1 MTWQKK
7 YVTKI
12 KLLTESIKLIERN
25 NKQHEWQIIIISIL
39 ALASSLLGWTVAGW
53 RAKDAKVTETEVRVT
68 KIDMDQGKRDII
80 LRITVNV
87 FVSSE
92 GEVFSCVVNA

>member
-1 MTWQKK
+1 M
-7 YVTKI
+7 
-12 KLLTESIKLIERN
+12 
-25 NKQHEWQIIIISIL
+25 
-39 ALASSLLGWTVAGW
+39 AGW